1 MNLRVGRSPSP
12 EATAGFV
19 DRAYMKPD
27 AAAVGEDRV
36 VRYSHRKRFTDTR
49 VLSSGN
55 WLCVASQSTL
65 ITW

>member
-1 MNLRVGRSPSP
+1 
-12 EATAGFV
+12 
-19 DRAYMKPD
+19 MKPD

-49 VLSSGN
+49 VLSGGN
-55 WLCVASQSTL
+55 WLCVASQSAL